1 MATISGGIFN
11 FYLDDYV
18 APTWSGV
25 ETHNFGNEFAN
36 IYQIYTELG
45 LIYTATSLGL
55 NIYDIETEG
64 LYAYISRNNGFSA
77 VCGTGTDIY
86 LGTNDDGLKKLSVA
100 CVSGSTS
107 SPIDLALC
115 LTDYA
120 GTLTSSGIRYLHA
133 KGNQIG
139 VCTTSGIDYIRAGY
153 QGYNS
158 SATISGG
165 SHKCF
170 VTTRNMYYTLSGS
183 NWSLN
188 KVGTRSSLY
197 NTSASYVT
205 GSGIFLDG
213 IQLTNIHITEG
224 TAAYGANT
232 IFCSTSSGV
241 YVIDED
247 TQFYAIYYTR

>member
-11 FYLDDYV
+11 FYLDDYA

-25 ETHNFGNEFAN
+25 ETHNFGSEFA
-36 IYQIYTELG
+36 ILYQVHTEAG
-45 LIYTATSLGL
+45 LIYTATNVGL
-55 NIYDIETEG
+55 KIYDMASED
-64 LYAYISRNNGFSA
+64 LYAYINRDNGFSA

-86 LGTNDDGLKKLSVA
+86 LGTHYNGLKRLSVA
-100 CVSGSTS
+100 CVSGSTDT
-107 SPIDLALC
+107 PIDLAIC
-115 LTDYA
+115 LTDFA
-120 GTLTSSGIRYLHA
+120 EQLTSSGIRYLHA
-133 KGNQIG
+133 ISNHVG
-139 VCTTSGIDYIRAGY
+139 VCTTSGIDYIRTGS
-153 QGYNS
+153 QGYLS

-165 SHKCF
+165 AYKCF
-170 VTTRNMYYTLSGS
+170 VTTRDMYYTLSGS
-183 NWSLN
+183 EWSLN

-205 GSGIFLDG
+205 GSGIFNAG

-224 TAAYGANT
+224 TAEYSANT

-247 TQFYAIYYTR
+247 LMVYSIYYTR